1 MIDVSD
7 YIKSPGNKGNF
18 ENRSFDET
26 KRDLEEL
33 HEYNIIFEEL
43 EKSTFFQAENSM
55 HLDNDVFMQ
64 NQLIISEI
72 KEKQEITNKLNDL
85 TYNVGWLRAAIVI
98 KDKTI
103 INKAINNIL
112 KHENSSINAIVTEL
126 NSLRNK
132 IDEFEGLHNNLL
144 KSGLSLDTKTLMEQD
159 FKEKHEK
166 LNELYSKQK
175 NIFLNLSSIF
185 IKLTKDSVLKKKK

>member
-7 YIKSPGNKGNF
+7 YIKSLGNKGNF
-18 ENRSFDET
+18 ENRSFEET

-43 EKSTFFQAENSM
+43 EKSTFFQAENSI

-132 IDEFEGLHNNLL
+132 IDEFENLHTNLL
-144 KSGLSLDTKTLMEQD
+144 KSSLSLDTKTLMEQD

-185 IKLTKDSVLKKKK
+185 IKLAKDSVLKKKK

>member
-7 YIKSPGNKGNF
+7 YIKSLGNKGNF
-18 ENRSFDET
+18 ENRSFEET

-64 NQLIISEI
+64 NQLIISGI

-85 TYNVGWLRAAIVI
+85 AYNVGWLRAAVII

-103 INKAINNIL
+103 INKTINNIL

-132 IDEFEGLHNNLL
+132 IDEFENLHTNLL
-144 KSGLSLDTKTLMEQD
+144 KSSLSLDTKTLMEQD